1 MSCNCIK
8 PTRTPLWTPI
18 PEYNQPTDILPGEN
32 IDCYAKRAGTME
44 KNDVAEKI
52 ENKIDNT
59 SVTSDLNGVV
69 NTTFKLTPKS
79 TRTATSWVIKIN
91 GHPVSSSNI
100 PNLSVNGSTL
110 SGSVAD
116 DYLGRDYKVMVVASD
131 GDGEI
136 DSREFTLV
144 PKKANKEDTIKF
156 VFPLP
161 GGVVTC
167 KFGPRKPPA
176 PGASTMHKGIDLA
189 IPGGKIGDIVSTA
202 DGIVVAAGPARGFG
216 NWVKIE
222 HYDAQ
227 DRLVATS
234 VYGHMHEWYVK
245 VGQKVAAG
253 QKIAKEGNAG
263 IGSGA
268 HLHFEIHKGSWG
280 NPTDPLPYL
289 NGNFDAADDN
299 LPGKNGEPDPSTI
312 HPVSQ
317 SNVGMTAKEAEV
329 ANRDCPDVLPN
340 QAPATSPSN
349 PEPTTAPPPPTNNV
363 APNRSACKPESK
375 MPVEQVRAEMD
386 RAFAE
391 EPSLTAE
398 DRKFLIQVA
407 TIESNLDPYAKN
419 PTSSATGLYQM
430 LDKIAVKYYGVI
442 GIPST
447 CENRC
452 NPYYATKAMIK
463 FYIQEFRTYWT
474 GYLASGKTKIA
485 NKAIKPTAWSA
496 QYASF
501 TQGEF
506 MYGLIHHDGVGTAVS
521 GVDKQGVDYWRKKIR
536 A

>member
-1 MSCNCIK
+1 V
-8 PTRTPLWTPI
+8 
-18 PEYNQPTDILPGEN
+18 
-32 IDCYAKRAGTME
+32 E
-44 KNDVAEKI
+44 KNDVSEKI

-79 TRTATSWVIKIN
+79 TRIATSWNITIN
-91 GHPVSSSNI
+91 GQPVSSTNI
-100 PNLSVNGSTL
+100 PNLTVSGSKL
-110 SGSVAD
+110 SGSVEDA
-116 DYLGRDYKVMVVASD
+116 YLNKDYKVMVVASD
-131 GDGEI
+131 SAGEI

-144 PKKANKEDTIKF
+144 PKRGTKDDTVKF
-156 VFPLP
+156 LFPLP
-161 GGVVTC
+161 GGAVTC

-176 PGASTMHKGIDLA
+176 PGASTMHKGID
-189 IPGGKIGDIVSTA
+189 ISSPGNKLGDIVSTA

-216 NWVKIE
+216 NWIKIE

-227 DRLVATS
+227 NRLVATS
-234 VYGHMHEWYVK
+234 VYGHMNEWYVK
-245 VGQKVAAG
+245 VGQKVAGG

-280 NPTDPLPYL
+280 NPTDPLPYI
-289 NGNFDAADDN
+289 NGNFSAADNN
-299 LPGKNGEPDPSTI
+299 LPGKNGEPDTSTTQR
-312 HPVSQ
+312 VNQ
-317 SNVGMTAKEAEV
+317 TNVGMTAKEAEV
-329 ANRDCPDVLPN
+329 ANRDCPDELPN
-340 QAPATSPSN
+340 QSPPTSVTN
-349 PEPTTAPPPPTNNV
+349 PEPIYPPPPPQNND
-363 APNRSACKPESK
+363 APNKSACKPNEK
-375 MPVEQVRAEMD
+375 MPADKVRAEMD

-419 PTSSATGLYQM
+419 RGSSATGLYQM
-430 LDKIAVKYYGVI
+430 LDKTAVKYYGVI
-442 GIPST
+442 GIPAT

-463 FYIQEFRTYWT
+463 FYTQEFRTYWA
-474 GYLASGKTKIA
+474 GYLESGKTKIA
-485 NKAIKPTAWSA
+485 NKAIKPTTWSA
-496 QYASF
+496 KYASF

-506 MYGLIHHDGVGTAVS
+506 MYGLIHHDGVGNAVA
-521 GVDKQGVDYWRKKIR
+521 GVDRQGVDYWRRKIR